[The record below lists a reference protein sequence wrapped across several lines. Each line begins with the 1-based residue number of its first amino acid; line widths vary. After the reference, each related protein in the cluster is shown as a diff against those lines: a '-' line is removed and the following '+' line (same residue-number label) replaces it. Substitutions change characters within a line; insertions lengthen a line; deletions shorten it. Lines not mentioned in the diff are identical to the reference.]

1 MASQRGWTTAT
12 MALTSL
18 ASGTG
23 TAFDL
28 TDNAPTQFD
37 NSTISRVVGHIRAGQ
52 STAGGFFATVWFGL
66 IIITQQSFNAGLS
79 AIPQPGSN
87 TVEAD
92 WMYLTVMLPS
102 MILGDP
108 GGQPIVHVD
117 NRSQR
122 RRPGTN
128 KLLAGVW
135 HNDGISTVQIIGGLR
150 ILHTGL

>member
-12 MALTSL
+12 MASTLL
-18 ASGTG
+18 NAGQG

-52 STAGGFFATVWFGL
+52 SSAGGFYSTVWFGL
-66 IIITQQSFNAGLS
+66 IIITQQAFNSGIG

-92 WMYLTVMLPS
+92 WMYLTVLLLS
-102 MILGDP
+102 NVLSDP
-108 GGQPIVHVD
+108 AGQPIVQID

-128 KLLAGVW
+128 KLLAGCW
-135 HNDGISTVQIIGGLR
+135 HNDGAAPVRIVGGLR